1 MWLVHMPRMV
11 GQHEPPTNQ
20 LADYVYLSNLQEGN
34 IFEDAFLKLEIVF
47 SSTFPSRRGVFT
59 QVL

>member
-1 MWLVHMPRMV
+1 MPRMV

-20 LADYVYLSNLQEGN
+20 LDDYVYLSNLQEGN
-34 IFEDAFLKLEIVF
+34 IFEDAFLKLEIVV

-59 QVL
+59 QIL